1 MKLALRIGIVAAA
14 LSVIAILVWQGVTAQ
29 GAPDPMRPNTSPTVA
44 FLDIGILV
52 FREGLE
58 CILVLAA
65 ITASMTGTKRNHR
78 RPIAVGAGLA
88 FVGSL
93 ITWFVAVRIVGSL
106 SDNMNALDLQA
117 ATGLL
122 AVIVLLVIM
131 NWFFHKIYW
140 GGWIRAHNR
149 RRKALLENARAV
161 EISPRHLWWGLILLG
176 FTSLYREGFE
186 VVLFLQSYNLRL
198 GGGVVLKG
206 ALLGIVLSG
215 MVAVLTF
222 VLQERLPYRKMLIT
236 TGILLGVVLLVMVGE
251 QAQEMQLA
259 HWVPT
264 TRISQLANL
273 IPPWMGMWFAVFP
286 TVETLVAQLIA
297 AVLVIGSY
305 SAARHFGGAPPQSSE
320 PVEEAQAEAKTA
332 IVESSGSVVGAGVP
346 PAFRKIVAAGS
357 GSRVAA
363 ASAGRV

>member
-1 MKLALRIGIVAAA
+1 MKPALRIGVVAAA
-14 LSVIAILVWQGVTAQ
+14 LFVIAMLVWQGVSAQ
-29 GAPDPMRPNTSPTVA
+29 GAPDPTRPNTSPTVA
-44 FLDIGILV
+44 FLDIGVLV

-65 ITASMTGTKRNHR
+65 ITASMTGPKRTHR
-78 RPIAVGAGLA
+78 RPVAFGAGLA
-88 FVGSL
+88 FVATL
-93 ITWFVAVRIVGSL
+93 ITWCIAVRIVGSL
-106 SDNMNALDLQA
+106 SDNMSALDLQA

-149 RRKALLENARAV
+149 RRKALLENARAA
-161 EISPRHLWWGLILLG
+161 EISQSRLWWGLILLG

-206 ALLGIVLSG
+206 ALLGMVLTA

-222 VLQERLPYRKMLIT
+222 VLQQRLPYRKMLIT

-259 HWVPT
+259 HWIST
-264 TRISQLANL
+264 TPIDSLKPY
-273 IPPWMGMWFAVFP
+273 IPPWMGLWFAVFP
-286 TVETLVAQLIA
+286 TVETLVAQVIA

-305 SAARHFGGAPPQSSE
+305 YAARHFGGGASGETAVEARAPDM
-320 PVEEAQAEAKTA
+320 AA
-332 IVESSGSVVGAGVP
+332 INA
-346 PAFRKIVAAGS
+346 
-357 GSRVAA
+357 
-363 ASAGRV
+363 

>member
-1 MKLALRIGIVAAA
+1 VNAVPRRHSLILALTLSVAAA
-14 LSVIAILVWQGVTAQ
+14 AVAAILIWQGLTEH

-44 FLDIGILV
+44 FLDIGVLV

-65 ITASMTGTKRNHR
+65 ITASMTGSKQAHR
-78 RPIAVGAGLA
+78 RPVALGAGIA
-88 FVGSL
+88 FGATLVTWL
-93 ITWFVAVRIVGSL
+93 IAVRIVGSL
-106 SDNMNALDLQA
+106 MDNVPALDLQA

-149 RRKALLENARAV
+149 RRKSLLASDPAKKNGHSRM
-161 EISPRHLWWGLILLG
+161 WWGLVLLG

-206 ALLGIVLSG
+206 ALLGLLLSG
-215 MVAVLTF
+215 MVAILTF
-222 VLQERLPYRKMLIT
+222 VLQQRLPYRKMLIT

-259 HWVPT
+259 HW
-264 TRISQLANL
+264 ISRTEIPWLANAL
-273 IPPWMGMWFAVFP
+273 PAWVGMWFAVFP
-286 TVETLVAQLIA
+286 TYETLIAQGLA
-297 AVLVIGSY
+297 AILVVGSY
-305 SAARHFGGAPPQSSE
+305 YAARR
-320 PVEEAQAEAKTA
+320 
-332 IVESSGSVVGAGVP
+332 VGATADPEIAPEPDVP
-346 PAFRKIVAAGS
+346 IVRRLETAP
-357 GSRVAA
+357 
-363 ASAGRV
+363 